1 MTCRLQNGKIHA
13 KGIRMSVV
21 RAVVNK
27 MKFNPSFTYPF
38 NLRPDDFAIAMQD
51 VYDFFFDV
59 NSNFESKGLPRLDDT
74 LRQANMSGM
83 ISDMLTASLASHS
96 RSLGQNNYHNGH
108 PDLIVRG
115 YYPHD
120 SVKAGTEGV
129 EIKST
134 RKKGGA
140 VDTHGARD
148 QWMCIFVYKVDSE
161 TQPLRNRRPT
171 VFSEVYLSHVTV
183 ADFRKNDR
191 GELGTRTA
199 TVGREGIK
207 RVRSNWVYLL

>member
-1 MTCRLQNGKIHA
+1 MP
-13 KGIRMSVV
+13 VV
-21 RAVVNK
+21 RAIVNRAN
-27 MKFNPSFTYPF
+27 FNSAFVYPF
-38 NLRPDDFAIAMQD
+38 NLRDDDFAIAMQD

-59 NSNFESKGLPRLDDT
+59 NSNFERKNLPRLDDT

-83 ISDMLTASLASHS
+83 ISDMLTASLAKHS
-96 RSLGQNNYHNGH
+96 RSLGQNQYHNGH

-115 YYPHD
+115 YYPND
-120 SVKAGTEGV
+120 SVKAGVEGI

-148 QWMCIFVYKVDSE
+148 QWMCIFVYRVDTE
-161 TQPLRNRRPT
+161 TQPVRNRVPT
-171 VFSEVYLSHVTV
+171 VFSEVYLSQVSV

-207 RVRSNWVYLL
+207 RVRSNWVYRL